1 MNGAEKYLSLWG
13 WSDWGGGGGE
23 KYLSYG
29 HGVIGAEKY
38 LSLWAWS
45 EWGKE
50 VPESVGME

>member
-1 MNGAEKYLSLWG
+1 MI
-13 WSDWGGGGGE
+13 GGGE

-45 EWGKE
+45 EWGGE